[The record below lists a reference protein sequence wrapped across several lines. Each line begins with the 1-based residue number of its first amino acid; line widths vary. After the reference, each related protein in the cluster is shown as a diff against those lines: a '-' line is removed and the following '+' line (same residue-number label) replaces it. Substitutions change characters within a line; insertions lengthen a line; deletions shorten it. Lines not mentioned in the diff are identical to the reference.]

1 MAKAIVTKDSHAK
14 LVTEALPAAVD
25 VLLETMRLDPNE
37 EVENPETREVTK
49 KFNLR
54 INGQRVRAALGTV
67 AVVERLGDQA
77 LRRQTGKQLSQ
88 VLKLIKEHKILDKKP
103 KVIEHSSQD

>member
-1 MAKAIVTKDSHAK
+1 MSKALVKGPHQK

-25 VLLETMRLDPNE
+25 VLLETMRLDPYEEIENE
-37 EVENPETREVTK
+37 ATGEVKRTL
-49 KFNLR
+49 NLR

-77 LRRQTGKQLSQ
+77 LRRQAGNKLDSI
-88 VLKLIKEHKILDKKP
+88 LKLIKQEQGKLP
-103 KVIEHSSQD
+103 SRVIEGKSVPAE